1 MSKLDTFCWLNPLP
15 RLLLVR
21 LLCWDDIMVEE
32 ENGVIV
38 NDEGE
43 LLIHEDSIVETTQM
57 SAEDLA
63 ILQASKDAAEF
74 VKGLQKEITP
84 NRVATAGLILLL
96 FMGAIFC
103 TWYWVIPRD
112 SVMVETLYMQRSGH
126 LVMSEI
132 HNTGSREITDVE
144 IQVSFQSLDGDVL
157 ETMGIE
163 VDSISAHSSIAGD
176 DLEML
181 IAGYTV
187 WDNYVIAID
196 LKYTD
201 HRGDLQIML
210 VTHEVGDWA
219 WEEFNDRN

>member
-1 MSKLDTFCWLNPLP
+1 
-15 RLLLVR
+15 
-21 LLCWDDIMVEE
+21 MVEE

-43 LLIHEDSIVETTQM
+43 LLLHEGSITDTMTLSV
-57 SAEDLA
+57 EDLA
-63 ILQASKDAAEF
+63 VLQASKDAAEF
-74 VKGLQKEITP
+74 VKELQKEITP
-84 NRVATAGLILLL
+84 SRVATAGLILLL
-96 FMGAIFC
+96 LLGAVFS

-112 SVMVETLYMQRSGH
+112 SVMVETLYLQRSGH

-144 IQVSFQSLDGDVL
+144 IQVSFQSLDGEVL

-163 VDSISAHSSIAGD
+163 ADSISAHSSIAGD

-181 IAGYTV
+181 VVGYTV
-187 WDNYVIAID
+187 WDNYVIAVD

-201 HRGDLQIML
+201 FRGDLQFL
-210 VTHEVGDWA
+210 VVTHEVGDWA
-219 WEEFNDRN
+219 WEEFKDRN

>member
-1 MSKLDTFCWLNPLP
+1 
-15 RLLLVR
+15 
-21 LLCWDDIMVEE
+21 MVEE

-63 ILQASKDAAEF
+63 ILQASKDAAKF
-74 VKGLQKEITP
+74 VQELQKEITP

-132 HNTGSREITDVE
+132 HNTGSREITGVE
-144 IQVSFQSLDGDVL
+144 IQVSFQSLDGEVL

-163 VDSISAHSSIAGD
+163 VDSISAHSSVAGD

>member
-1 MSKLDTFCWLNPLP
+1 
-15 RLLLVR
+15 
-21 LLCWDDIMVEE
+21 MVEE
-32 ENGVIV
+32 ENGLIV

-43 LLIHEDSIVETTQM
+43 LLIHEDSIIESTEM
-57 SAEDLA
+57 SAEELA
-63 ILQASKDAAEF
+63 VLQASKDAAKF
-74 VKGLQKEITP
+74 VQDLQREITP

-96 FMGAIFC
+96 LVGAIFS

-112 SVMVETLYMQRSGH
+112 SVMVETLYLQRSGH

-132 HNTGSREITDVE
+132 HNTGSREITDVDF
-144 IQVSFQSLDGDVL
+144 QVTFQSLDGEVL
-157 ETMGIE
+157 QTMGIE
-163 VDSISAHSSIAGD
+163 VESISAHSSVAGD

-181 IAGYTV
+181 IVGYTV

-201 HRGDLQIML
+201 HRGDEQFML

-219 WEEFNDRN
+219 WEEFKDRN

>member
-1 MSKLDTFCWLNPLP
+1 MSGEYDEE
-15 RLLLVR
+15 
-21 LLCWDDIMVEE
+21 MEE
-32 ENGVIV
+32 ELHERSQEIGEFVVELTEKIHPLRVALAGVI
-38 NDEGE
+38 
-43 LLIHEDSIVETTQM
+43 LI
-57 SAEDLA
+57 
-63 ILQASKDAAEF
+63 
-74 VKGLQKEITP
+74 
-84 NRVATAGLILLL
+84 ILL
-96 FMGAIFC
+96 GALAS

-144 IQVSFQSLDGDVL
+144 IQVSFQSLDGEVL

-163 VDSISAHSSIAGD
+163 VESISAHSSIAGD

>member
-1 MSKLDTFCWLNPLP
+1 
-15 RLLLVR
+15 
-21 LLCWDDIMVEE
+21 MVEE

-38 NDEGE
+38 NDDGE
-43 LLIHEDSIVETTQM
+43 LLIHEDSITQSTQM
-57 SAEDLA
+57 TVEELA
-63 ILQASKDAAEF
+63 ILQASKDAAKF
-74 VKGLQKEITP
+74 VEELRKEITP
-84 NRVATAGLILLL
+84 NRVATAGLVLLL
-96 FMGAIFC
+96 LLGAIFS
-103 TWYWVIPRD
+103 TWYWIIPRD

-144 IQVSFQSLDGDVL
+144 LMVTFQSTEGEVL
-157 ETMGIE
+157 ESMSIE
-163 VDSISAHSSIAGD
+163 IDSISAHSSIAGD

-181 IAGYTV
+181 IVGHTV

-201 HRGDLQIML
+201 HEGELQFMV

-219 WEEFNDRN
+219 WEEFRDRN

>member
-1 MSKLDTFCWLNPLP
+1 
-15 RLLLVR
+15 
-21 LLCWDDIMVEE
+21 MVEE

-43 LLIHEDSIVETTQM
+43 LLLHEDSITDTMTLSV
-57 SAEDLA
+57 EDLA
-63 ILQASKDAAEF
+63 VLQASKDAAEF
-74 VKGLQKEITP
+74 VKVLQKEITP
-84 NRVATAGLILLL
+84 SRVATAGLILLL
-96 FMGAIFC
+96 LLGAVFS

-112 SVMVETLYMQRSGH
+112 SVMVETLYLQRSGH

-144 IQVSFQSLDGDVL
+144 IQVSFQSLDGEVL

-163 VDSISAHSSIAGD
+163 ADSISAHSSIAGD

-181 IAGYTV
+181 IVGYTV
-187 WDNYVIAID
+187 WDNYVIAVD

-201 HRGDLQIML
+201 FRGDLQFL
-210 VTHEVGDWA
+210 VVTHEVGDWA
-219 WEEFNDRN
+219 WEEFKDRN

>member
-1 MSKLDTFCWLNPLP
+1 
-15 RLLLVR
+15 
-21 LLCWDDIMVEE
+21 MVEE

-38 NDEGE
+38 NDDGE
-43 LLIHEDSIVETTQM
+43 LLIHEDSIIETTQM

-74 VKGLQKEITP
+74 VKGLQKEIPP

-132 HNTGSREITDVE
+132 HNTSSREITDVE

>member
-1 MSKLDTFCWLNPLP
+1 MI
-15 RLLLVR
+15 
-21 LLCWDDIMVEE
+21 IMVEE

-38 NDEGE
+38 NDDGE
-43 LLIHEDSIVETTQM
+43 LLIHEDSITQSTQM
-57 SAEDLA
+57 TVEELA
-63 ILQASKDAAEF
+63 ILQASKDAAKF
-74 VKGLQKEITP
+74 VEELRKEITP
-84 NRVATAGLILLL
+84 NRVATAGLVLLL
-96 FMGAIFC
+96 LLGAIFS

-132 HNTGSREITDVE
+132 HNTGSREITDVGLL
-144 IQVSFQSLDGDVL
+144 VTFQSTEGEVL
-157 ETMGIE
+157 ESMSIE
-163 VDSISAHSSIAGD
+163 IDAISTHSSIAGD

-181 IAGYTV
+181 IVGHTV

-201 HRGDLQIML
+201 HEGDLQFMV

-219 WEEFNDRN
+219 WEEFRDRN

>member
-1 MSKLDTFCWLNPLP
+1 
-15 RLLLVR
+15 
-21 LLCWDDIMVEE
+21 MVEE

-38 NDEGE
+38 NDDGE
-43 LLIHEDSIVETTQM
+43 LLIHEDSIIETTQM

-196 LKYTD
+196 LKYID

>member
-1 MSKLDTFCWLNPLP
+1 
-15 RLLLVR
+15 
-21 LLCWDDIMVEE
+21 MVEE

-38 NDEGE
+38 NDDGE
-43 LLIHEDSIVETTQM
+43 LLIHEDSITQSTQM
-57 SAEDLA
+57 TVEELA
-63 ILQASKDAAEF
+63 ILQASKDAAKF
-74 VKGLQKEITP
+74 VEELRKEITP
-84 NRVATAGLILLL
+84 NRVATAGLVLLL
-96 FMGAIFC
+96 LLGAIFS

-132 HNTGSREITDVE
+132 HNTGSREITEVE
-144 IQVSFQSLDGDVL
+144 LLVTFQSTEGEVL
-157 ETMGIE
+157 ESMSIE
-163 VDSISAHSSIAGD
+163 IDAISAHSSIAGV

-181 IAGYTV
+181 VVGHTV

-201 HRGDLQIML
+201 HEGDLQFMV

-219 WEEFNDRN
+219 WEEFRDRN